1 MSRNW
6 DDLIIW
12 QESHNLVLDIYK
24 LTKNFPKEELYN
36 LTSQIKRA
44 ATSIPT
50 NIVEGHSKGSSKEFI
65 RFLYI
70 SRGSLEE
77 VKYLLLLSK
86 DLGYIEEEIFN
97 ALKERLSKL
106 SLQLNNF
113 IKYLQKN
120 NN

>member
-6 DDLIIW
+6 NDLIIW
-12 QESHNLVLDIYK
+12 QESHKFVLDLYK
-24 LTKNFPKEELYN
+24 LTSKFPKEEMYGLI
-36 LTSQIKRA
+36 SQIRRA
-44 ATSIPT
+44 AVSIPT
-50 NIVEGHSKGSSKEFI
+50 NIVEGHSKGSKKDFV

-86 DLGYIEEEIFN
+86 DLGYITDEEYTKLN
-97 ALKERLSKL
+97 ERLSKL

-113 IKYLQKN
+113 IRYLQKTN
-120 NN
+120 N

>member
-6 DDLIIW
+6 NELTIW
-12 QESHNLVLDIYK
+12 KKSHELVLDIYRITAK
-24 LTKNFPKEELYN
+24 FPKEELYG
-36 LTSQIKRA
+36 LTSQIRRA
-44 ATSIPT
+44 VTSVPT

-77 VKYLLLLSK
+77 LKYLLLLSK
-86 DLGYIEEEIFN
+86 DLGYLTKEKYIELN
-97 ALKERLSKL
+97 ERLSKL

-113 IKYLQKN
+113 IKYLQKSIN
-120 NN
+120 